1 MSYRYSDNE
10 CMHSDALFF
19 DAVHLKM
26 NLMQGENGF
35 GPKHVWDY
43 PGVELL
49 ENGDVH
55 FCFYAPTAKDV
66 AVSGFDGLAM
76 TSKKHHMQR
85 DADGYWHVTVSGI
98 PEGFHY
104 HEYWVDGTSVLNPQA
119 PIG

>member
-66 AVSGFDGLAM
+66 A
-76 TSKKHHMQR
+76 
-85 DADGYWHVTVSGI
+85 
-98 PEGFHY
+98 
-104 HEYWVDGTSVLNPQA
+104 
-119 PIG
+119 

>member
-55 FCFYAPTAKDV
+55 FCFMLQQPKMLQSL
-66 AVSGFDGLAM
+66 VSMDW
-76 TSKKHHMQR
+76 Q
-85 DADGYWHVTVSGI
+85 
-98 PEGFHY
+98 
-104 HEYWVDGTSVLNPQA
+104 
-119 PIG
+119 